1 MVSSV
6 EQRGKSSDLAFAT
19 IQELSP
25 LLAKKKLSPVE
36 LVESYLARIER
47 LNQRFNAFITVTAE
61 QALAD
66 ARVAEREL
74 ARGKRRGPLH
84 GIPIALKDNI
94 WTKGIR
100 TTMGSAILRDFVPV
114 ADATL
119 VRKLRKAGA
128 VILGKTNLHEFAY
141 GATNE
146 NPHFG
151 PTHSPWAH
159 ERITGG
165 SSGGS
170 AAAVCAG
177 LCVAAIGSDTGG
189 SIRVP
194 AALCGIV
201 GLKPTFGR
209 VSVHGVFPL
218 APSLDHIGPLARS
231 VADAA
236 LVLGAIAGRDP
247 LDPTSVAKP
256 AENFLPA
263 AKAKRRKIR
272 LGWPKEHLWE
282 RIHPDVQ
289 RLVEA
294 AASSLVRNGGSIEEV
309 SLPTLSAAVEAAN
322 MMSIAEAL
330 AVHEQAG
337 YFPARASEY
346 GEDVRKRLGMGS
358 DIRAVEYLK
367 GRATLERAKAE
378 FAAAFESV
386 DAIVAPT
393 VPMVAPKI
401 GSETVRIGS
410 TDEPMRSA
418 LLRLTR
424 PGNLTGL
431 PNVSTPCG
439 FTSEGLPVGMQLIGR
454 PFGEGDLLE
463 IAQIYEREN
472 DWVSRHPASA
482 A

>member
-1 MVSSV
+1 M
-6 EQRGKSSDLAFAT
+6 KTSDLAFAT
-19 IQELSP
+19 IEQLAP

-36 LVESYLARIER
+36 LLEHYLARIEK
-47 LNQRFNAFITVTAE
+47 LNSRFNAFITVTAE
-61 QALAD
+61 QARAD
-66 ARVAEREL
+66 AHTAEREL
-74 ARGKRRGPLH
+74 TRGKRRGLLH

-94 WTKGIR
+94 FAKGIR
-100 TTMGSAILRDFVPV
+100 TTMGSTILRDFVPDE
-114 ADATL
+114 DATI

-128 VILGKTNLHEFAY
+128 VIIGKANLHEFAY

-146 NPHFG
+146 NPHYG
-151 PTHSPWAH
+151 PTHNPWAH

-170 AAAVCAG
+170 TAAVCAG
-177 LCVAAIGSDTGG
+177 LCVAAIGTDTGG

-218 APSLDHIGPLARS
+218 APTLDHVGPLARS

-236 LVLGAIAGRDP
+236 ILLGALAGRDP
-247 LDPTSVAKP
+247 LDPTSAPKP
-256 AENFLPA
+256 TDDFMPSG
-263 AKAKRRKIR
+263 KAKRRKIR
-272 LGWPKEHLWE
+272 LGMPKEHMWE

-294 AASSLVRNGGSIEEV
+294 AASSLVRNGGALEQI
-309 SLPTLSAAVEAAN
+309 SLPSLSAAVEAAN
-322 MMSIAEAL
+322 MMSIAEAT

-337 YFPARASEY
+337 YFPARATEY
-346 GEDVRKRLGMGS
+346 GDDVSKRLGMGR
-358 DIRAVEYLK
+358 DIPAVDYLK
-367 GRATLERAKAE
+367 GRTTVMQARTE
-378 FAAAFESV
+378 FAAAFEQV

-393 VPMVAPKI
+393 VAVAAPKI

-410 TDEPMRSA
+410 TDEPMRGA

-431 PNVSTPCG
+431 PNVTVPCG
-439 FTSEGLPVGMQLIGR
+439 FTPEGLPVGMQLIG
-454 PFGEGDLLE
+454 PAFGEADLLA
-463 IAQIYEREN
+463 IARTYEQQNE
-472 DWVSRHPASA
+472 WSSRHPPSGLW
-482 A
+482 

>member
-1 MVSSV
+1 M
-6 EQRGKSSDLAFAT
+6 KAPNLAFAT
-19 IQELSP
+19 IEDLAP
-25 LLAKKKLSPVE
+25 LLAKKKLSPIE
-36 LVESYLARIER
+36 LLEHFLARIEK
-47 LNQRFNAFITVTAE
+47 LNPRFNAFITITAE
-61 QALAD
+61 QALTD
-66 ARVAEREL
+66 ARTAEREL

-100 TTMGSAILRDFVPV
+100 TTMGSAILRTFVPDE
-114 ADATL
+114 DATI

-128 VILGKTNLHEFAY
+128 VIIGKTNLHEFAY

-146 NPHFG
+146 NPHYG
-151 PTHSPWAH
+151 PTHNPWAH

-170 AAAVCAG
+170 TAAVCTG
-177 LCVAAIGSDTGG
+177 LCVAAIGTDTGG
-189 SIRVP
+189 SIRLP

-218 APSLDHIGPLARS
+218 APTLDHVGPLTRS

-236 LVLGAIAGRDP
+236 IVLGTLAGRDP
-247 LDPTSVAKP
+247 LDLTTAAKP
-256 AENFLPA
+256 TEDFLQGSKP
-263 AKAKRRKIR
+263 KRRKIR
-272 LGWPKEHLWE
+272 LGIPKEHMWE

-289 RLVEA
+289 RLVEKA
-294 AASSLVRNGGSIEEV
+294 AASLVRSGGAIEQV
-309 SLPTLSAAVEAAN
+309 SLPTLPAAVDAAN
-322 MMSIAEAL
+322 MMSIAEAT

-337 YFPARASEY
+337 YYPSHAAEY
-346 GEDVRKRLGMGS
+346 GEDVSKRLGMGG

-367 GRATLERAKAE
+367 GRTTLRQARTE
-378 FAAAFESV
+378 FAAALEQV

-393 VPMVAPKI
+393 VAITAQKI
-401 GSETVRIGS
+401 GTETVRIGG
-410 TDEPMRSA
+410 TDEPMRAA

-431 PNVSTPCG
+431 PNVTVPCG
-439 FTSEGLPVGMQLIGR
+439 FTPEGLPVGMQLIG
-454 PFGEGDLLE
+454 PAFAESDLLA
-463 IAQIYEREN
+463 IARLYEQEN
-472 DWVSRHPASA
+472 NWASRHPPSA

>member
-1 MVSSV
+1 M
-6 EQRGKSSDLAFAT
+6 KSSDLAFAT
-19 IQELSP
+19 IEELAP

-36 LVESYLARIER
+36 LLENYLARIER
-47 LNQRFNAFITVTAE
+47 HNSRFNAFLTVTPE
-61 QALAD
+61 QALAE

-74 ARGKRRGPLH
+74 SRGKRRGPLH
-84 GIPIALKDNI
+84 GIPVALKDNI
-94 WTKGIR
+94 FTKGIR
-100 TTMGSAILRDFVPV
+100 TTMGSVILRDFVPDE
-114 ADATL
+114 DATL

-128 VILGKTNLHEFAY
+128 IIIGKTNLHEFAY

-146 NPHFG
+146 NPHYG
-151 PTHSPWAH
+151 PTHNPWAH

-170 AAAVCAG
+170 TAAVCAG

-189 SIRVP
+189 SIREP

-209 VSVHGVFPL
+209 ISVHGVFPL
-218 APSLDHIGPLARS
+218 AASFDHIGPLARS
-231 VADAA
+231 VGDTA
-236 LVLGAIAGRDP
+236 LILGALAGRDP
-247 LDPTSVAKP
+247 LDPTTAAKP
-256 AENFLPA
+256 AGNFLPA
-263 AKAKRRKIR
+263 AKSKRRKIR
-272 LGWPKEHLWE
+272 LGWPKEHMWE

-294 AASSLVRNGGSIEEV
+294 AAASLVRNGGEIVQV
-309 SLPTLSAAVEAAN
+309 SLPTLPAAVEAAN
-322 MMSIAEAL
+322 TMSIAEART
-330 AVHEQAG
+330 VHEQAG

-346 GEDVRKRLGMGS
+346 GEDVSKRLGMGA
-358 DIRAVEYLK
+358 DIRAIDYLK
-367 GRATLERAKAE
+367 GRATIDRAKAE
-378 FAAAFESV
+378 FAAALEQV

-393 VPMVAPKI
+393 VPIVAPKI

-410 TDEPMRSA
+410 TEEPMRAA

-431 PNVSTPCG
+431 PNISLPCG
-439 FTSEGLPVGMQLIGR
+439 FTSEGLPAGMQLIGR
-454 PFGEGDLLE
+454 AFGEADLLS

-472 DWVSRHPASA
+472 NWASHHPPSA
-482 A
+482 D